1 MPYPPTPAIML
12 PEPWLV
18 DGLRL
23 RPPVAADVPAIVA
36 ACQDPEIQRFTRVP
50 SPYVTAD
57 AEWFVADTRE
67 QHDRGGAVRTVVASI
82 DGEELLAMVGLEL
95 DHRDYTAEL
104 GYWVAPAARGRGV
117 ASTAGRALCR
127 FAFETLGL
135 AAIHLWAA
143 DNNPGS
149 NAVAARIG
157 FHHAGTL
164 PRAGAD
170 GPTGDRG
177 APRVDMNLWGLLPE
191 QLIV

>member
-1 MPYPPTPAIML
+1 MPYPPPPSITL
-12 PEPWLV
+12 PDPWLV

-23 RPPVAADVPAIVA
+23 RPPVPADVPAIVA
-36 ACQDPEIQRFTRVP
+36 ACRDPEIQRFTRVP
-50 SPYVTAD
+50 SPYVDAD
-57 AEWFVADTRE
+57 AEWFVADS
-67 QHDRGGAVRTVVASI
+67 QAQLGRGGAVRAAVAAV
-82 DGEELLAMVGLEL
+82 DGDDLLAMVGLEL

-127 FAFETLGL
+127 FGFATLGL
-135 AAIHLWAA
+135 ETIHLWAA

-157 FHHAGTL
+157 FHHAGML

-170 GPTGDRG
+170 GPTGDRT